1 MLKATNN
8 RLFFPSIFLLVLLFS
23 CTALAGEAT
32 DRIKATTDKLI
43 EIVTNHELDPPE
55 MENKR
60 NHMIKEA
67 VDMVVDW
74 ESFSRR
80 AIGKHWRKLNR
91 EEREEFVFLFC
102 RLIEQAYMG
111 KTRQYSGEQIR
122 FVNEKTDKK
131 LGTVEAIVTTKSGME
146 VEVRYSVIKKNGSW
160 FVYDLH
166 LEGIGLGFI
175 YRVQFNT
182 ILITSSYNELLKR
195 LKTKVDEG

>member
-1 MLKATNN
+1 MLKTTNN
-8 RLFFPSIFLLVLLFS
+8 RLFFPSIFLFALLFS
-23 CTALAGEAT
+23 CTVLAGEAT

-60 NHMIKEA
+60 YHMIKEA
-67 VDMVVDW
+67 VDMVFDW
-74 ESFSRR
+74 EAFSQR

-91 EEREEFVFLFC
+91 EERKEFIFLFG
-102 RLIEQAYMG
+102 RLIERTYMD
-111 KTRQYSGEQIR
+111 KTRKYSGEQIR

-131 LGTVEAIVTTKSGME
+131 YGTVEAIVTTKYGME

-166 LEGIGLGFI
+166 VEGISLGFI
-175 YRVQFNT
+175 YRVQFNS
-182 ILITSSYNELLKR
+182 IMITSSYNGLLKR
-195 LKTKVDEG
+195 LKTKIDEG